1 MAAAAVVVDSPANID
16 PHCPLYFL
24 ANEDVVTQT
33 PCLDWEPAPAD
44 GAGNARVALSTFQA
58 VKAFFARLRGSRGRP
73 LQAFPRPR

>member
-1 MAAAAVVVDSPANID
+1 MAAAVVVVDSPANID
-16 PHCPLYFL
+16 PHCPIYFL

-58 VKAFFARLRGSRGRP
+58 MRYRLVLDR
-73 LQAFPRPR
+73 RPRRLPHASSH